1 MKNRIFKSSGYV
13 LFGVLL
19 FLLFVYIKFPYE
31 KLKDTISN
39 SFEHRFSYTLTIN
52 GIRPLF
58 PLGLTLKEID
68 IYTDPKEK
76 KGAIL
81 NARTL
86 GLKLEVLPLFLGH
99 RNLFYEIYTYNGT
112 IKGVAKN
119 LESKKG
125 KKTSIIAD
133 IRNIDLSRYPL
144 LNRDTPLSLSGK
156 LSGKVNIL
164 ERENTTPGFNGEIT
178 LFIDNGKIEGINIK
192 RVRLKDVS
200 FKGIDCDFELT
211 QKEFLLKKMAFHG
224 EDIDINI
231 TGRIVLAEQIRE
243 SNLDLMLHFKPK
255 QGFKRKYRFLFTLFR
270 SIRGKG
276 GFYSIPLKGTVQQPE
291 FETLL
296 RI

>member
-1 MKNRIFKSSGYV
+1 MKNRIFKFSGYI

-19 FLLFVYIKFPYE
+19 FFLFVYIKFPYA
-31 KLKDTISN
+31 KVKDALSN
-39 SFEHRFSYTLTIN
+39 SFENRFSYALTIN
-52 GIRPLF
+52 DVRPIF
-58 PLGLTLKEID
+58 PLGLALKEIE
-68 IYTDPKEK
+68 ICTDPKEK
-76 KGAIL
+76 KRTIL
-81 NARTL
+81 NAKSL
-86 GLKLEVLPLFLGH
+86 ALKLEILPLFLGH

-119 LESKKG
+119 LESTKG

-133 IRNIDLSRYPL
+133 IHNIELSRYPL
-144 LNRDTPLSLSGK
+144 LNRDTKLSLSGK
-156 LSGKVNIL
+156 LRGKVNIF

-211 QKEFLLKKMAFHG
+211 QKEVLLKKTAFHG

-231 TGRIVLAEQIRE
+231 TGKIVLAEQIRE

-276 GFYSIPLKGTVQQPE
+276 GFYSFPLKGTIQRPE